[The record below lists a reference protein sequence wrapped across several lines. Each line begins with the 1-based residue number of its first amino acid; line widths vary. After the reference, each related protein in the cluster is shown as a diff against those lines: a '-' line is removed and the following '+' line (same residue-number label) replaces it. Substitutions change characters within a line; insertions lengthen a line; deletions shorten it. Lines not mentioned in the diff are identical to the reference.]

1 MALKRQ
7 DINGGGINH
16 YVESKCPVCGK
27 KFEHTDVWAYWR
39 GYVNNKIFLCTW
51 SCTRKYDAQQPPKRP
66 YRRNFIA

>member
-16 YVESKCPVCGK
+16 YTSSKCPNCGK

-39 GYVNNKIFLCTW
+39 GYVHKKKFLC
-51 SCTRKYDAQQPPKRP
+51 SYHCMREYDSKHPPKKLKG
-66 YRRNFIA
+66 A